1 MAKIKEAIGNA
12 ALSGLTGGIS
22 GIASTAV
29 GTLGKLFGI
38 GRDDSE
44 EREKRAY
51 ERQKEMMGLQAQYN
65 EQMAEANQKRNKEM
79 WDYTNYENQVK
90 HLKEAGLNPAL
101 LYGLSGGGG
110 VSANGGSGSG
120 VNAQDGTASVML
132 GLQAK
137 QMQAQ
142 TDLMRAEAAQAQAQ
156 ADKTR
161 GVDTDLAKKQQE
173 HINAQIGQI
182 GANISNLNEMTE
194 NLKKEGKI
202 KDFENWKNNL
212 QQQLGEELTK
222 ESFKSEL
229 NEKIA
234 KSKAGESQAKIDK
247 EVADFMKN
255 HVGDIVESELKK
267 LELPAAELAMM
278 KAQASQAIA
287 TALALTYENKSTEA
301 ISDAIEDLGGNGAWG
316 SLLRGVVT
324 KLIPSIGINFIGKGG
339 KK

>member
-1 MAKIKEAIGNA
+1 MEKTKEAIRSA

-22 GIASTAV
+22 GLASTAV

-38 GRDDSE
+38 GRDDSR
-44 EREKRAY
+44 EREQRAY

-90 HLKEAGLNPAL
+90 HMREAGLNPAL

-110 VSANGGSGSG
+110 ASTSGGSGAG
-120 VNAQDGTASVML
+120 VSAQDGVASVML
-132 GLQAK
+132 GLQAQ
-137 QMQAQ
+137 QMKAQ
-142 TDLMRAEAAQAQAQ
+142 TELMRAEAAQAQAQ

-161 GVDTDLAKKQQE
+161 GADTDLSKKQQE
-173 HINAQIGQI
+173 QITAKIGEI
-182 GANISNLNEMTE
+182 GANINNLNEMTR
-194 NLKKEGKI
+194 NLEKEGKI
-202 KDFENWKNNL
+202 KDFENWKNKL
-212 QQQLGEELTK
+212 QQELGEELTK
-222 ESFKSEL
+222 ESFRSEL

-255 HVGDIVESELKK
+255 YTGKIVESELKK
-267 LELPAAELAMM
+267 LELPEAELNNL

-287 TALALTYENKSTEA
+287 TALALSYENESTEA
-301 ISDAIEDLGGNGAWG
+301 ISGAIENLGGDGAWG
-316 SLLRGVVT
+316 SLLRGVVM
-324 KLIPSIGINFIGKGG
+324 KLIPNIGIKFPIGG